1 MTDAASRLPE
11 SENSHLSCPP
21 PRTITC
27 DAVVIGGGPAGA
39 AAATILA
46 EKGRDVV
53 VLERER
59 FPRYS
64 LGESLIPH
72 CWYPLQRL
80 GLAER
85 MSSTGFVVPKNS
97 VQFVSTDGIRSKPFY
112 FFQHSDHPAMQ
123 AWQIVR
129 SHFDEL
135 LLTNAAEKG
144 ARVLFETTG
153 TDLLRD
159 GERVVGVA
167 ARARDGSGL
176 EVRAPITVDA
186 TGRSAL
192 GQNRNR
198 WREADHKMS
207 KVALWT
213 YYRGAMRD
221 PGRDEGATTVAYLPE
236 KGWFW
241 YIPQTDDTVSVG
253 IVADPEY
260 LFRDTRS
267 PRAIFERE
275 VEVQPWIREHLAVG
289 ENLHVYQVTRDLS
302 YRSRHCASDGL
313 VLVGDA
319 FSVLDPV
326 FSAGVY
332 LALQSGVLAADA
344 VDAAL
349 EAGDTGAARFEAYG
363 TRVCREIEAMRTLVF
378 AFYDP
383 NFHFSSFLRAHPEL
397 HHDLTDCL
405 IGNLDRDFTALTAA
419 LGEFAEL
426 PEPIDYGAP
435 KI

>member
-1 MTDAASRLPE
+1 MNDTTGAEGSRTGPTV
-11 SENSHLSCPP
+11 SC
-21 PRTITC
+21 
-27 DAVVIGGGPAGA
+27 DVVVVGAGPAGS
-39 AAATILA
+39 AAATVLA
-46 EKGRDVV
+46 EAGRDVV

-59 FPRYS
+59 FPRYC

-72 CWYPLQRL
+72 CWYPLERL
-80 GLAER
+80 GLADR
-85 MSSTGFVVPKNS
+85 LASTGFVVPKHS
-97 VQFVSTDGIRSKPFY
+97 VQFVNTAGVRSKPFY
-112 FFQHSDHPAMQ
+112 FFQHSDHPAML
-123 AWQIVR
+123 AWQVVR

-135 LLTNAAEKG
+135 LATNAAEKG
-144 ARVLFETTG
+144 ARLLFETTA

-159 GERVVGVA
+159 DGRVVGV
-167 ARARDGSGL
+167 RARTADGTTF
-176 EVRAPITVDA
+176 EVRAPATIDA
-186 TGRSAL
+186 SGRRAF
-192 GQNRNR
+192 GQHSNR
-198 WREADHKMS
+198 WREPDGKMR

-213 YYRGAMRD
+213 YYKGAMRD
-221 PGRDEGATTVAYLPE
+221 PGRDEGATTIAYLPE

-260 LFRDTRS
+260 LFRETREA
-267 PRAIFERE
+267 RAIFERE
-275 VEVQPWIREHLAVG
+275 VETQPWIRDHLAVG
-289 ENLHVYQVTRDLS
+289 TNLHLYQVTHDLS

-319 FSVLDPV
+319 FSFLDPV

-349 EAGDTGAARFEAYG
+349 DAGDVSAARFSPYG
-363 TRVCREIEAMRTLVF
+363 VRVCREIEAMRALVF

-383 NFHFSSFLRAHPEL
+383 DFHFSTFLKAHPDL

-419 LGEFAEL
+419 LGQFADL
-426 PEPIDYGAP
+426 PEPIPYGAP
-435 KI
+435 AT

>member
-1 MTDAASRLPE
+1 MTDASEDAPRAESSRQ
-11 SENSHLSCPP
+11 

-27 DAVVIGGGPAGA
+27 DAVVVGGGPSGSA
-39 AAATILA
+39 AAAILA

-59 FPRYS
+59 FPRYA

-72 CWYPLQRL
+72 CWYPLERL
-80 GLAER
+80 GLADRLE
-85 MSSTGFVVPKNS
+85 STGFVVPKHS
-97 VQFVSTDGIRSKPFY
+97 VQFVNTEGRRSKPFY
-112 FFQHSDHPAMQ
+112 FFQHSNHPAML
-123 AWQIVR
+123 AWQVVR

-144 ARVLFETTG
+144 ARVFFKTQAL
-153 TDLLRD
+153 DLLRD
-159 GERVVGVA
+159 GDAVAGVTA
-167 ARARDGSGL
+167 HATDGATLSIH
-176 EVRAPITVDA
+176 APVTVDA
-186 TGRSAL
+186 SGRSAF
-192 GQNRNR
+192 GQQRNR
-198 WREADHKMS
+198 WREPDGKMR

-213 YYRGAMRD
+213 YYKGAMRD
-221 PGRDEGATTVAYLPE
+221 GGRDEGATTVAYLPE

-260 LFRDTRS
+260 LFREARD

-275 VEVQPWIREHLAVG
+275 VELQPWIRDHLAVG
-289 ENLHVYQVTRDLS
+289 SNLHLYQVTHDLS

-319 FSVLDPV
+319 FSFLDPV

-344 VDAAL
+344 VDLAL
-349 EAGDTGAARFEAYG
+349 EAGDTGAARFMAYG
-363 TRVCREIEAMRTLVF
+363 ERVCREIEAMRALVF

-383 NFHFSSFLRAHPEL
+383 DFHFSTFLKAHPDL

-419 LGEFAEL
+419 LGEFADL
-426 PEPIDYGAP
+426 PEPIPHGGPA
-435 KI
+435 I